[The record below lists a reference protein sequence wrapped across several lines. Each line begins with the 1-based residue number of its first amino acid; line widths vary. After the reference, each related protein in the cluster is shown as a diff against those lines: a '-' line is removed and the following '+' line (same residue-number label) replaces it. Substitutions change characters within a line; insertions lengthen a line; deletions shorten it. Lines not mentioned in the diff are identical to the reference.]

1 MSNSTLV
8 WRTAVVMVLVAA
20 IPVCLSSF
28 EKRHQ
33 VSAED
38 MLDVS
43 VSVRTISH
51 VYTDRFGDSV
61 WESGIGSGFVVSIDN
76 CRVWTNHHVVEDAAV
91 VEVYPR
97 GWHRVSGIPA
107 TVVSSNPRFDVA
119 VLEMDHCDGLR
130 AARFGDSDSLRP
142 GASIFAVGNPLGRNP
157 DSISSGIVSHTER
170 YLNGP
175 TPYLQTDARI
185 NPGNS
190 GGALFNRDG
199 EVVGINTALA
209 ATRRG
214 GHTGIGYSVPINLA
228 IGAVTSLD
236 DGHPS
241 WGSAGIEDM
250 VAGLSPEEA
259 AIFRVPEG
267 NGAIILTATPDSGPS
282 GGKLMA
288 HDVIYQIDD
297 LGVVD
302 AEQAMR
308 LITVRAPA
316 EILLL
321 HVIREGAPI
330 IVPITLGEGWQAKDA
345 PSAEYFDGYLG
356 MGLEMWAEKDGT
368 YSGVKTPVI
377 TKVHSLGP
385 AHKAQI
391 ASSQRSL
398 AIRGPYVMPYVLDI
412 KTVTGVVFDGVYHP
426 VQTVN
431 DITTLS
437 EKAFH
442 ARADLLLEVGFWSRA
457 NPRDPA
463 MALQLTNTSFFK
475 LTPTR
480 TSAALAA
487 GKTNWLPPHH
497 PDRRAE
503 GFLTDSIAARNL

>member
-1 MSNSTLV
+1 MLKSTLV
-8 WRTAVVMVLVAA
+8 WRITVIMVLIVA
-20 IPVCLSSF
+20 IPVCLTSF
-28 EKRHQ
+28 EKRHR
-33 VSAED
+33 VSTED

-51 VYTDRFGDSV
+51 VRTDRFGDSV
-61 WESGIGSGFVVSIDN
+61 WESGIGSGFVVSIDK
-76 CRVWTNHHVVEDAAV
+76 CRVWTNHHVVEEAAI
-91 VEVYPR
+91 VEIYPR
-97 GWHRVSGIPA
+97 DWHRVSGIPA
-107 TVVSSNPRFDVA
+107 TVVSSNPRYDVA

-130 AARFGDSDSLRP
+130 AAQLGDSDSLRP
-142 GASIFAVGNPLGRNP
+142 GTSIYAVGNPLGRNP

-175 TPYLQTDARI
+175 TAYLQTDARI

-228 IGAVTSLD
+228 VEAVASMD
-236 DGHPS
+236 NGHPS
-241 WGSAGIEDM
+241 WGSAGIEDL
-250 VAGLSPEEA
+250 VAGLSPDEA

-267 NGAIILTATPDSGPS
+267 NGAIVLTATPVSGPS
-282 GGKLMA
+282 VGKLVA

-297 LGVVD
+297 RGVVD
-302 AEQAMR
+302 AGQAMR
-308 LITVRAPA
+308 LITARAPA
-316 EILLL
+316 DTVNLR
-321 HVIREGAPI
+321 VIRDGTPI
-330 IVPITLGEGWQAKDA
+330 IVPITLGEGWQAKETPA
-345 PSAEYFDGYLG
+345 AEYFDGYLG
-356 MGLEMWAEKDGT
+356 MGLEMWDDKDNT
-368 YSGVKTPVI
+368 QNGVNTPVI

-391 ASSQRSL
+391 ASSQRSI
-398 AIRGPYVMPYVLDI
+398 AIRGPYVMPYVLDV

-426 VQTVN
+426 VETVN

-442 ARADLLLEVGFWSRA
+442 ARADLLLEVGFWARE
-457 NPRDPA
+457 NPRDPE
-463 MALQLTNTSFFK
+463 MALELTNTSFFR

-480 TSAALAA
+480 TSVRLAA
-487 GKTNWLPPHH
+487 GKPYWLPPHH
-497 PDRRAE
+497 GDRRAE
-503 GFLTDSIAARNL
+503 RSLTDAIATLSP